1 MKSQTFKQ
9 SGGATARRSGGNL
22 PIRLLLHCLAIIFFI
37 LQLNFTAPAE
47 GISTVDGY
55 ASRLNRAKQ
64 TVGEVIEQE
73 SPAPTVVDRMNSIK
87 RLLPASEEV
96 AFGGSIVRVD
106 NAWLGEALDNV
117 IKNADGDIEQRHSML
132 SEIADRLANLQQRV
146 NEAAGQSASSSQ
158 DQRARLEGILAR
170 PEYQPEEKRESFA
183 QRWVRKLKEVLARLL
198 ERLFGGSPARE
209 LPDSSAGPVTL
220 FRIILVFLVV
230 IAALVFGAIKLMR
243 LLERRRKLAEE
254 PEKREVLGEE
264 IAEDATGADLFAR
277 ASELARQGEYRRA
290 IRRAYVALLCGLEE
304 RGKLR
309 LHRSKTNRDYLDAL
323 RSETQIY
330 PAFSTMTSAFEHV
343 WYGEEGATEE
353 EFKDFVTLYE
363 EAVK

>member
-1 MKSQTFKQ
+1 MRSQTLKQ
-9 SGGATARRSGGNL
+9 RSGSAQRRSGKKL
-22 PIRLLLHCLAIIFFI
+22 AIRFLLRCLAITFFI
-37 LQLNFTAPAE
+37 LRFNSTTSAE
-47 GISTVDGY
+47 GISTVGDY
-55 ASRLNRAKQ
+55 ANRLNRAKQ
-64 TVGEVIEQE
+64 MVEEVTKQE

-96 AFGGSIVRVD
+96 EFGGSIVRVD
-106 NAWLGEALDNV
+106 NAWLREAADNV

-132 SEIADRLANLQQRV
+132 REIADRLNNLQQRV
-146 NEAAGQSASSSQ
+146 NEAGAQSVSVSQ

-170 PEYQPEEKRESFA
+170 PEYQPEEKRESFV
-183 QRWVRKLKEVLARLL
+183 QRWIRKLKEVLARLL

-209 LPDSSAGPVTL
+209 LPASSAGLVTL
-220 FRIILVFLVV
+220 FRILLILVV
-230 IAALVFGAIKLMR
+230 IAALVFGLIKLMR
-243 LLERRRKLAEE
+243 RLERRRKLAEE

-290 IRRAYVALLCGLEE
+290 IRRAYVALLCELEE

-323 RSETQIY
+323 RSETRIY
-330 PAFSTMTSAFEHV
+330 PTFSAMTGAFESV
-343 WYGEEGATEE
+343 WYGEERATEE
-353 EFKDFVTLYE
+353 EFKEFVTLYQE
-363 EAVK
+363 TVK

>member
-1 MKSQTFKQ
+1 MRPQTFKK
-9 SGGATARRSGGNL
+9 SGGAAGRRSGGKL
-22 PIRLLLHCLAIIFFI
+22 AVRISLHCLAIIFFI
-37 LQLNFTAPAE
+37 LQLNFTISAE
-47 GISTVDGY
+47 GISTISDY
-55 ASRLNRAKQ
+55 ADRLNRAKQ

-96 AFGGSIVRVD
+96 EFGGSIVRVD
-106 NAWLGEALDNV
+106 NAWLREALDNV

-132 SEIADRLANLQQRV
+132 SEIADRLASLQQRV
-146 NEAAGQSASSSQ
+146 NEAGAQSAAVSQ

-170 PEYQPEEKRESFA
+170 PEYQPEEKRESFV
-183 QRWVRKLKEVLARLL
+183 QRWFRKLREVLARLL

-209 LPDSSAGPVTL
+209 LPASSAGLVTL
-220 FRIILVFLVV
+220 FRILVFLVV
-230 IAALVFGAIKLMR
+230 IAALVFGIIKLMR
-243 LLERRRKLAEE
+243 RLERRRKLAEE

-264 IAEDATGADLFAR
+264 IAEDATAADLFAR

-290 IRRAYVALLCGLEE
+290 IRRAYVALLCELEE

-323 RSETQIY
+323 RSEAQIY
-330 PAFSTMTSAFEHV
+330 PAFSTMTGAFEQV
-343 WYGEEGATEE
+343 WYGEDRATEE
-353 EFKDFVTLYE
+353 EFKEFVTLYQE
-363 EAVK
+363 TVK